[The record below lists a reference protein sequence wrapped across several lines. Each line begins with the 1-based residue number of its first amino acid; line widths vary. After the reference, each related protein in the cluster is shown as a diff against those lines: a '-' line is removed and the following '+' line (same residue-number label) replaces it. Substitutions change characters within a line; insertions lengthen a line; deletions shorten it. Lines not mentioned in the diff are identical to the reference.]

1 MWTFH
6 RLFAHLQLA
15 FAQGETANVFILW
28 PLVLKIGKVQ
38 SEALLHEA
46 RIYQQIQSC
55 RPLSRRY
62 QAYYLP
68 YINTLVLRCQGT
80 TTLTPFTRRG
90 GPRMPDT
97 EVYAC
102 FRDLLESLRLLHTQC
117 KLVHGDIKPANIRF
131 SKAEGASFI
140 DFGSA
145 HQLGTKHVAQTTASP
160 IYMPP
165 EVILGKADSH
175 TQASDMYAL
184 ALVTYQLIQQE
195 FPFDKERVCVNEA
208 MFKDAVKC
216 GSRESVPD
224 ITTSPRLKKV
234 SLKKVLQRVLHK
246 MLHDKPSAR
255 YGSVEDVLD
264 DLDDL
269 DVSPI

>member
-1 MWTFH
+1 MQPRRRASRAADRPSAAGLRSRHWRWGF
-6 RLFAHLQLA
+6 
-15 FAQGETANVFILW
+15 
-28 PLVLKIGKVQ
+28 
-38 SEALLHEA
+38 SE
-46 RIYQQIQSC
+46 
-55 RPLSRRY
+55 
-62 QAYYLP
+62 
-68 YINTLVLRCQGT
+68 
-80 TTLTPFTRRG
+80 
-90 GPRMPDT
+90 
-97 EVYAC
+97 
-102 FRDLLESLRLLHTQC
+102 
-117 KLVHGDIKPANIRF
+117 
-131 SKAEGASFI
+131 AEGASFI

-234 SLKKVLQRVLHK
+234 SLKKIEL
-246 MLHDKPSAR
+246 
-255 YGSVEDVLD
+255 
-264 DLDDL
+264 
-269 DVSPI
+269 

>member
-1 MWTFH
+1 M
-6 RLFAHLQLA
+6 
-15 FAQGETANVFILW
+15 
-28 PLVLKIGKVQ
+28 
-38 SEALLHEA
+38 S
-46 RIYQQIQSC
+46 
-55 RPLSRRY
+55 
-62 QAYYLP
+62 
-68 YINTLVLRCQGT
+68 
-80 TTLTPFTRRG
+80 
-90 GPRMPDT
+90 DT

-145 HQLGTKHVAQTTASP
+145 HQLGTKHMAQTTASP

-184 ALVTYQLIQQE
+184 ALVTYQLIQQA

-216 GSRESVPD
+216 GSRETVPN
-224 ITTSPRLKKV
+224 ITTSEKG
-234 SLKKVLQRVLHK
+234 LKKVLQRVLHK
-246 MLHDKPSAR
+246 MLHDQPSVR
-255 YGSVEDVLD
+255 YGSVEKVLD

-269 DVSPI
+269 DVSTI